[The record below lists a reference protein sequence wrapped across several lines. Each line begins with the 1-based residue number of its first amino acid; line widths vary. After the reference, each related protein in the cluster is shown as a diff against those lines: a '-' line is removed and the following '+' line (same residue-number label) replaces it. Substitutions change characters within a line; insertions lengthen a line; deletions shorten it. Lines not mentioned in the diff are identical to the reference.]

1 MGQERFARLLR
12 LTPSG
17 RRQRFVLLGALVAV
31 TALVAVPG
39 TASANHAWGG
49 YHWATSSLP
58 FTLNVGNNL
67 KGNWTTSP
75 YGGTYLG
82 NISSDWSAPS
92 VLDTTI
98 VPGGA
103 LKRCGAVSGRVE
115 VCNGTYGRNGW
126 LGVASIW
133 ASGSHI
139 TKATVK
145 LNDTYYNTAKYNTKE
160 WRRSVLCQEVG
171 HTFGLGHQSED
182 PAVNTGSCMDY
193 YQVPNIAPNAHDYDQ
208 LQLIYN
214 HTGETATV
222 SSAATAGR
230 RGLVRV
236 DEGIYVEDLGDGH
249 RRVVFVS
256 WHDQD
261 QRHLGVPVGA

>member
-1 MGQERFARLLR
+1 ML
-12 LTPSG
+12 S
-17 RRQRFVLLGALVAV
+17 ALVAV
-31 TALVAVPG
+31 AALTVVPV
-39 TASANHAWGG
+39 TASASHSWGS

-58 FTLNVGNNL
+58 FTLKLGNDL
-67 KGNWTTSP
+67 TGNWTTSP

-82 NISSDWSAPS
+82 NISSDWSAS
-92 VLDTTI
+92 AALDTTI
-98 VPGGA
+98 VAGA
-103 LKRCGAVSGRVE
+103 GLKRCGAVSGRVE
-115 VCNGTYGRNGW
+115 VCNGAYGNNGW

-171 HTFGLGHQSED
+171 HTFGLGHQSEN

-193 YQVPNIAPNAHDYDQ
+193 YQVPNISPNAHDYAQ
-208 LQLIYN
+208 LLSIYN

-222 SSAATAGR
+222 SAAATTGR

-249 RRVVFVS
+249 RRVVFVF
-256 WHDQD
+256 WRDQD
-261 QRHLGVPVGA
+261 QRHLADPAGV